1 MDESNSSG
9 GLRALREKHT
19 ALEALLASLGEEQD
33 ACKLVSS
40 IQSIVDCLT
49 DVQAHQAFWSL
60 DGPNVVVK
68 TLEANMHTQVLISG
82 LKCVGLA
89 PSTFGGYGERLASVL
104 TKCLQLGSSA
114 ALVNEACNLLQTLLA
129 EGTLRL
135 ERFAPHMQ
143 SIVANLIDHTSTCP
157 TSSVLKALHSLA
169 DKAPESRQVFG
180 DFGGMSKLVDIIDGP
195 TNSQN
200 TNLKSNALL
209 ALQSQMHSYS
219 INKTLFGQVGGMS
232 ICLDLANNRDLA
244 SQACRVLATATCDHY
259 LNKTTTSALDS
270 LVKVLNV
277 AQNPSVVQH
286 ACRAIYNL
294 ASENQPCVSA
304 FLQVAKLVRS
314 FVQHKRIVQFI
325 VDDPSSDEPSMVE
338 TSMVEPSVVETSMV
352 ETSMVETSMVET
364 SMVETSM
371 VEPSVVKPSVVET
384 SMVEPSVVKPSVVE
398 TICQGLG
405 TDEDQQSDASPGTP
419 ETPGTPDAQYASCF
433 VQDVPPELV
442 VEACMALSRLAYNTR
457 LHDPQVEDALFVV
470 LRDAENP
477 SVLDGA
483 CCCLTALLRCRKHS
497 SPNDTDNI
505 QLVVSIVKQAQQP
518 RLASQA
524 CHLLAQ
530 MVLRA
535 NYNPNHTSIH
545 EAVFCAMSK
554 HFEHFE
560 FDHTNLPRTW
570 VDTFILDHY
579 APTY

>member
-1 MDESNSSG
+1 MSRMDESNSSG
-9 GLRALREKHT
+9 ALRASI
-19 ALEALLASLGEEQD
+19 ALEALLASLGEQQD

-40 IQSIVDCLT
+40 IQSIVDCLS

-60 DGPNVVVK
+60 DGPNVVLK
-68 TLEANMHTQVLISG
+68 TLEANMHAQVLISG
-82 LKCVGLA
+82 LKCVGLV
-89 PSTFGGYGERLASVL
+89 PSAFGGYGERLASVL
-104 TKCLQLGSSA
+104 AKCLQLGSSA
-114 ALVNEACNLLQTLLA
+114 ALVNEACNLLQTLLS

-157 TSSVLKALHSLA
+157 TSSVLHALCSLA

-180 DFGGMSKLVDIIDGP
+180 DLGGMSKLVDIIDGP
-195 TNSQN
+195 TNLQN
-200 TNLKSNALL
+200 TKLKFDALSV
-209 ALQSQMHSYS
+209 LQSQMHSYS
-219 INKTLFGQVGGMS
+219 TNKTLFGQVGGMS
-232 ICLDLANNRDLA
+232 ICLDLANNCDLA

-259 LNKTTTSALDS
+259 LNKTTTGALDS

-304 FLQVAKLVRS
+304 FLQVAKLIRTFVHHKSIVRN
-314 FVQHKRIVQFI
+314 V
-325 VDDPSSDEPSMVE
+325 VDPPTLVEPSLDDQGAAQ
-338 TSMVEPSVVETSMV
+338 PSVVEPSFDDQ
-352 ETSMVETSMVET
+352 EPSI
-364 SMVETSM
+364 
-371 VEPSVVKPSVVET
+371 VEPSFDDQEPSI
-384 SMVEPSVVKPSVVE
+384 VEPSTVE
-398 TICQGLG
+398 PIYQRLG
-405 TDEDQQSDASPGTP
+405 TDDDQQSDASPGTP
-419 ETPGTPDAQYASCF
+419 ETPGTPDTMSKHVQGVCCF
-433 VQDVPPELV
+433 VQNVPPELV

-483 CCCLTALLRCRKHS
+483 CCGLTALLRCRTHS
-497 SPNDTDNI
+497 SPNDIANI
-505 QLVVSIVKQAQQP
+505 NLVERIVRQAQEP

-530 MVLRA
+530 MVLHA
-535 NYNPNHTSIH
+535 NYNLNHASIH
-545 EAVFCAMSK
+545 EVVFCAMSK
-554 HFEHFE
+554 HFEHVE

>member
-1 MDESNSSG
+1 MSRMDESNSSG
-9 GLRALREKHT
+9 GSRASI
-19 ALEALLASLGEEQD
+19 ALEALLASLGEQQD

-68 TLEANMHTQVLISG
+68 TLEANMHAQVLISG

-104 TKCLQLGSSA
+104 AKCLQLGSSA
-114 ALVNEACNLLQTLLA
+114 ALVNEACNLLQTLLS

-195 TNSQN
+195 TNLQN
-200 TNLKSNALL
+200 THLKFDALSV
-209 ALQSQMHSYS
+209 LQSQMHSYS

-232 ICLDLANNRDLA
+232 ICLDLATNRDLA
-244 SQACRVLATATCDHY
+244 SQACRVLSTATCDHY

-314 FVQHKRIVQFI
+314 FVQHESIVQFV
-325 VDDPSSDEPSMVE
+325 VDEPSSD
-338 TSMVEPSVVETSMV
+338 EPSVVETSIA
-352 ETSMVETSMVET
+352 ESSTD
-364 SMVETSM
+364 
-371 VEPSVVKPSVVET
+371 EPSAI
-384 SMVEPSVVKPSVVE
+384 EPSMDEPRVAESIGQV
-398 TICQGLG
+398 LG
-405 TDEDQQSDASPGTP
+405 NQQSDASPRTP
-419 ETPGTPDAQYASCF
+419 ETPRTPDASKNVESMSCF
-433 VQDVPPELV
+433 VQETPPEVV
-442 VEACMALSRLAYNTR
+442 VEACMALSRLVYNTR

-483 CCCLTALLRCRKHS
+483 CCGLTALLRCRKHS

-505 QLVVSIVKQAQQP
+505 QLVARIVKQAQQP
-518 RLASQA
+518 RLAGQA

-530 MVLRA
+530 MVRHA
-535 NYNPNHTSIH
+535 NYDPNHASIH

-554 HFEHFE
+554 HFEHFD

-570 VDTFILDHY
+570 VDTFIVAHY

>member
-1 MDESNSSG
+1 MSRMDESNASG
-9 GLRALREKHT
+9 ALLALREQRNSLEALLALREQHNS
-19 ALEALLASLGEEQD
+19 LEALLASIGEQQD

-40 IQSIVDCLT
+40 IQSIVECLT

-104 TKCLQLGSSA
+104 AKCLQLGSSA
-114 ALVNEACNLLQTLLA
+114 ALVNEACNLLQTLLS

-157 TSSVLKALHSLA
+157 TNSVLNALHSLA

-195 TNSQN
+195 TNLQN
-200 TNLKSNALL
+200 TKLKFDALSV
-209 ALQSQMHSYS
+209 LQSQMNSYS

-314 FVQHKRIVQFI
+314 FVQHESIVQF
-325 VDDPSSDEPSMVE
+325 VVDEPN
-338 TSMVEPSVVETSMV
+338 TDEPSVVETSIA
-352 ETSMVETSMVET
+352 ESSTD
-364 SMVETSM
+364 
-371 VEPSVVKPSVVET
+371 KPSVVE
-384 SMVEPSVVKPSVVE
+384 PS
-398 TICQGLG
+398 
-405 TDEDQQSDASPGTP
+405 TDEPRVAESIGQVLGNQQSDASPGTP
-419 ETPGTPDAQYASCF
+419 ETPGTPGAQCASCF
-433 VQDVPPELV
+433 VQETPPEVV

-483 CCCLTALLRCRKHS
+483 CCGLTALLRYRKHS

-505 QLVVSIVKQAQQP
+505 QLVARIVKQAQQP

-530 MVLRA
+530 MVRHA
-535 NYNPNHTSIH
+535 NYDPNHASIH

-554 HFEHFE
+554 HFEHFD

-570 VDTFILDHY
+570 VDTFIVDHY